1 MVTGGDGRSSLL
13 ASTETLVEGQSRW
26 TYAAALPSARYGMSG
41 ATPSN
46 RVILTGGTKLI
57 IRKDIY

>member
-1 MVTGGDGRSSLL
+1 MVTGGSGRNSDLL

-26 TYAAALPSARYGMSG
+26 TYAGALPSARYGMSG

-46 RVILTGGTKLI
+46 RVIVTGGTKL
-57 IRKDIY
+57 